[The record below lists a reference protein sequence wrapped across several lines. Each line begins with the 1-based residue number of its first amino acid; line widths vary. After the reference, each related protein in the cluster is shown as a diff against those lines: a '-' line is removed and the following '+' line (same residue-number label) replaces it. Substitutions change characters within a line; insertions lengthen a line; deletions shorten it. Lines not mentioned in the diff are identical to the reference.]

1 MATKID
7 VLLRKYEEQF
17 RESFPLMLCRGMDD
31 EEICATVQTCLDENK
46 PYAPALSPMADY

>member
-7 VLLRKYEEQF
+7 ALLGKYEEQF

-31 EEICATVQTCLDENK
+31 EEICATVQACLDENK

>member
-31 EEICATVQTCLDENK
+31 EEICATVQACLDENK

>member
-7 VLLRKYEEQF
+7 VLLGKYEEQF

-31 EEICATVQTCLDENK
+31 EAICATVQACLDENK